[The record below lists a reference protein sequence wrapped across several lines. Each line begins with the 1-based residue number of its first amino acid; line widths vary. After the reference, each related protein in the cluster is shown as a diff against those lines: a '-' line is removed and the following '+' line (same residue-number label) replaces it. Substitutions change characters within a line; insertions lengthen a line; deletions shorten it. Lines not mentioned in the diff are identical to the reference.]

1 MSELGR
7 ASTLATQPGWSRGQI
22 AAPLVAIVV
31 AAGAT
36 ILLAVT
42 IVGIPPPDLEL
53 LGLFV
58 SLSGLASF
66 VLGYGGLALA
76 ARWRAGL
83 GIKFAVG
90 HVLGVVVVLI
100 NVVVTAILMFLSSH
114 DLGVLGLLLFFAAAL
129 SIFFGATHGQDLADS
144 IAILTR
150 ATRRMANGDLETRVV
165 VPRRDEIG
173 ELADAFNRMA
183 AQLEDYARRQRDA
196 EQARRDLIAAVS
208 HDLRTPLSSIRAMVE
223 ALCDHVVVDP
233 FTVDRYHQTIR
244 AETERLNGLIGDLF
258 ELSRIE
264 AGSLDLHLEPS
275 SLYDLI
281 SDTLRSME
289 PRASGKQVILDGDV
303 RPNLPM
309 VRIDMGRIQR
319 VLVNLVDNAIRH
331 TPEHGR
337 ITITAVDVGSQ
348 VQVDVADTGEGI
360 ADADLPSVFDRF
372 YRGEKS
378 RSRDAGGAGL
388 GLAIARGLVEAQGGR
403 IWVRSARGQGSVF
416 SFTLPKVESG

>member
-1 MSELGR
+1 V
-7 ASTLATQPGWSRGQI
+7 TLV
-22 AAPLVAIVV
+22 L
-31 AAGAT
+31 GAT
-36 ILLAVT
+36 VADVPLH
-42 IVGIPPPDLEL
+42 DLEL

-76 ARWRAGL
+76 SRWRAGL
-83 GIKFAVG
+83 GISFAVG

-100 NVVVTAILMFLSSH
+100 NVVVTAILMFLSQH

-129 SIFFGATHGQDLADS
+129 SIFFGATQGQMLADS
-144 IAILTR
+144 IAILTK
-150 ATRRMANGDLETRVV
+150 AARRMAGGDLETRVPV
-165 VPRRDEIG
+165 TRGDELG

-183 AQLEDYARRQRDA
+183 AQLAEYTRRQRDA

-208 HDLRTPLSSIRAMVE
+208 HDLRTPLSSIRAMVD
-223 ALCDHVVVDP
+223 ALCDHVVADDA
-233 FTVDRYHQTIR
+233 TIDRYHQTIR
-244 AETERLNGLIGDLF
+244 SETERLNALIGDLF

-264 AGSLDLHLEPS
+264 AGALELHLEPA

-281 SDTLRSME
+281 SDTLHSMS
-289 PRASGKQVILDGDV
+289 PRASSKRIALDGNV
-303 RPNLPM
+303 PPNLPM
-309 VRIDMGRIQR
+309 VRIDTGRTQR

-331 TPEHGR
+331 TTEGGR
-337 ITITAVDVGSQ
+337 IAITAVDVGREI
-348 VQVDVADTGEGI
+348 QVDVADTGEGI
-360 ADADLPSVFDRF
+360 AEADLPSVFERF

-403 IWVRSARGQGSVF
+403 IWARSTKGEGSVF
-416 SFTLPKVESG
+416 SFTLPKD